1 MKPLWWLVL
10 AVRAGALAAQTP
22 SGAEILRRVDR
33 NMFAQSRIVV
43 SQMIVHGRR
52 ETRTV
57 ESRTWQRGTSD
68 AFTEYLAPARERGT
82 KMLKLADNLW
92 TYSPSTDRV
101 IMISGSMLRQAV
113 MGSDLSPGR
122 ARMGARF
129 GVALLPTVRGERSGF
144 QLSGIDLAI
153 NKLLALVG
161 RDEPRDYLDIH
172 EAMDLLPLGAL
183 CWAAAGKDPGFT
195 PAMLLDLL
203 RRRGR
208 YRPEDFARLHLAQP
222 VDLPK
227 LKLRWL
233 AALDA
238 AEHFFTTRDPSEV
251 GCLYYSRSLGKFVEP
266 QARRRCGAALRSPGR
281 RTSRRGVASRSKAS
295 RKPSPIGWWFPG
307 WWFRAHVIGTTSLFV
322 SPIVYTPVLQ
332 VGPKRVHARA

>member
-1 MKPLWWLVL
+1 
-10 AVRAGALAAQTP
+10 
-22 SGAEILRRVDR
+22 
-33 NMFAQSRIVV
+33 
-43 SQMIVHGRR
+43 
-52 ETRTV
+52 
-57 ESRTWQRGTSD
+57 
-68 AFTEYLAPARERGT
+68 
-82 KMLKLADNLW
+82 
-92 TYSPSTDRV
+92 
-101 IMISGSMLRQAV
+101 
-113 MGSDLSPGR
+113 
-122 ARMGARF
+122 
-129 GVALLPTVRGERSGF
+129 LPTVRNERSGF

-172 EAMDLLPLGAL
+172 EAMDHLPLGAL

-222 VDLPK
+222 VDLPE

-251 GCLYYSRSLGKFVEP
+251 GCLYYSRALGKFVEP
-266 QARRRCGAALRSPGR
+266 RPGDDVVPHYGR
-281 RTSRRGVASRSKAS
+281 PGGVL
-295 RKPSPIGWWFPG
+295 PM
-307 WWFRAHVIGTTSLFV
+307 
-322 SPIVYTPVLQ
+322 
-332 VGPKRVHARA
+332 VG

>member
-1 MKPLWWLVL
+1 MPLTTFQAAIAELL
-10 AVRAGALAAQTP
+10 AVNR
-22 SGAEILRRVDR
+22 S
-33 NMFAQSRIVV
+33 
-43 SQMIVHGRR
+43 
-52 ETRTV
+52 
-57 ESRTWQRGTSD
+57 SD
-68 AFTEYLAPARERGT
+68 SYLAGGAAMHIEPNSKRYSNDLDYFHDSEERVAVAVHDDTRLLEQSGYQVEVLMQQPGFARALVRKGEEAT
-82 KMLKLADNLW
+82 KLEWAHDSAW
-92 TYSPSTDRV
+92 
-101 IMISGSMLRQAV
+101 
-113 MGSDLSPGR
+113 
-122 ARMGARF
+122 RF
-129 GVALLPTVRGERSGF
+129 LPTVRGERSGF
-144 QLSGIDLAI
+144 QLSAIDLAI

-238 AEHFFTTRDPSEV
+238 AERFFTTRDPNEV
-251 GCLYYSRSLGKFVEP
+251 GCLYYSRSLGNFVEP
-266 QARRRCGAALRSPGR
+266 QPGDDVVPHYGR
-281 RTSRRGVASRSKAS
+281 PGGVL
-295 RKPSPIGWWFPG
+295 PTLG
-307 WWFRAHVIGTTSLFV
+307 
-322 SPIVYTPVLQ
+322 
-332 VGPKRVHARA
+332 